1 MSTDELNGAGDG
13 ISNPRHSAW
22 EADTLPA
29 ELLPLRFTLSYSVC
43 LSAKAILRQSV
54 GCYSA
59 RGSRR
64 CPRLVL
70 CGLPTLSL
78 NLKRARTY
86 AERMFRH
93 VVIGHLERGDAW
105 DALGIPLRGTGRSF
119 DTSLVGRCSAR
130 DLRRRAEPT
139 ELTGRR

>member
-1 MSTDELNGAGDG
+1 M
-13 ISNPRHSAW
+13 
-22 EADTLPA
+22 
-29 ELLPLRFTLSYSVC
+29 
-43 LSAKAILRQSV
+43 
-54 GCYSA
+54 
-59 RGSRR
+59 
-64 CPRLVL
+64 L

-130 DLRRRAEPT
+130 ICGGGPNQQN
-139 ELTGRR
+139 